1 MDKTEV
7 VSFIVKAAQN
17 PSAGNLNNLYN
28 AVNQYQGDIKDFSEK
43 LNELFE
49 LINSENM
56 DAPTANF
63 VIAIG
68 AFNIENSPLTKS
80 LVANAIKTLLPPFL
94 NHNPIIRALGVRD
107 DNVPPSN
114 IVGRF
119 RKLTALKNGQI
130 LFLNN
135 SGRWGTVSGL
145 DSMTGTVAINQ
156 FGVNAATNNGVPL
169 ELVLVSGILFNS
181 GIEII
186 KIADASNRYK
196 LSANEF
202 KTIAKNKSILP
213 LTDAHLEQ
221 LAKFGCAKSMAPE
234 EFEKWWNSTSSS
246 SATAKR
252 RSCDGRTIQEITIL
266 LASEDASQQFSDE
279 EAKAFGTFFTNLKRE
294 VIIRNLKA
302 LAEVIVKISDRA
314 TSEQLEV
321 MLSPLMDKTPFW
333 PADPIRAAHDSL
345 SVWSE
350 LSAKDI
356 AKLADITLK
365 AFHEDYI
372 AGLSN
377 RLPLKALNALTP
389 LASFDEL
396 DALLTEQHSC
406 SNDLTLWIWKN
417 RKKAGKAL
425 IHHVNI
431 YNIIRSLSQDN
442 LPKAWTASRRELHNL
457 LMDNAEFQEY
467 LINDAGAMKLTA
479 ALQGALFLSSGERQS
494 LVVKLARVSKEL
506 QAHLESGA
514 GQKILQAGMSEKEQK
529 AAAAAN
535 NNEPTYTSTMS
546 HRKLMQELDDI
557 IKIHRPENREA
568 LKTARAHGDFR
579 ENSEFDAAKERRN
592 FLTRRQNE
600 LERELMFIQ
609 PINMR
614 DVEVANVAVI
624 GSKVTL
630 ENSDGT
636 QEVHYLLGA
645 WDGDPDKNYLSYKT
659 RLGQAIYNREKGDK
673 IEKPNGSTA
682 VIVKVEVPEEAV
694 LKDMD

>member
-1 MDKTEV
+1 MDKNEV
-7 VSFIVKAAQN
+7 ISLIAKATQM
-17 PSAGNLNNLYN
+17 PSAANLNNLYN
-28 AVNQYQGDIKDFSEK
+28 ALKQNESQIKDFAEELNKLFESLNSEK
-43 LNELFE
+43 
-49 LINSENM
+49 M

-63 VIAIG
+63 IMAVG
-68 AFNIENSPLTKS
+68 AFNIENTPVVRS
-80 LVANAIKTLLPPFL
+80 LVAAAVKTLLPPFL

-107 DNVPPSN
+107 NNVPPSN

-135 SGRWGTVSGL
+135 SGRWGTISGL

-156 FGVNAATNNGVPL
+156 FGVNAASNNGVPL
-169 ELVLVSGILFNS
+169 ELVLISGILFNS

-186 KIADASNRYK
+186 KIADVNNRYK
-196 LSANEF
+196 LSSAEF

-221 LAKFGCAKSMAPE
+221 IAKFGCAKSMTPE
-234 EFEKWWNSTSSS
+234 VFEKWWNCTESST
-246 SATAKR
+246 TAKR

-266 LASEDASQQFSDE
+266 LASEDASVKFTDE
-279 EAKAFGTFFTNLKRE
+279 EAEAFGKFFANLKKE
-294 VIIRNLKA
+294 VIVRNLKA

-314 TSEQLEV
+314 SNEQLEV

-333 PADPIRAAHDSL
+333 PADPIRADHESL

-431 YNIIRSLSQDN
+431 YNIIRALSQDN

-494 LVVKLARVSKEL
+494 LVVKLARSSKEL
-506 QAHLESGA
+506 QTHLESGA
-514 GQKILQAGMSEKEQK
+514 GLKILQAGMSEKEQK

-535 NNEPTYTSTMS
+535 NNEPTYTSSMS

-609 PINMR
+609 PINIR
-614 DVEVANVAVI
+614 DVEVGNVAVI

-630 ENSDGT
+630 ENADGT

-673 IEKPNGSTA
+673 IEKPNGLTA
-682 VIVKVEVPEEAV
+682 VIVKIETPEEEV

>member
-1 MDKTEV
+1 MDKNDV
-7 VSFIVKAAQN
+7 MNLIAKATQTPNA
-17 PSAGNLNNLYN
+17 ANLNNLYN
-28 AVNQYQGDIKDFSEK
+28 ALDKVQNDIKDFAEP
-43 LNELFE
+43 LNGLFE
-49 LINSENM
+49 AINSEKM

-63 VIAIG
+63 VIAVG
-68 AFNIENSPLTKS
+68 TFNIENNSVTKD
-80 LVANAIKTLLPPFL
+80 LVASAIKTLLPPFL
-94 NHNPIIRALGVRD
+94 NHNSIIRALGVRD
-107 DNVPPSN
+107 GNVPPSN

-135 SGRWGTVSGL
+135 SGRWGTISGL

-156 FGVNAATNNGVPL
+156 FGVNAASNNGVPL
-169 ELVLVSGILFNS
+169 ELVLISGILFNS

-186 KIADASNRYK
+186 KIADATNRYK
-196 LSANEF
+196 LSAAEF
-202 KTIAKNKSILP
+202 KTIAKNKSITP

-221 LAKFGCAKSMAPE
+221 IAKFGCAKSMSPE
-234 EFEKWWNSTSSS
+234 EFEKWWNSTAVAAS
-246 SATAKR
+246 TKR

-266 LASEDASQQFSDE
+266 LASEDSTPFGDDE
-279 EAKAFGTFFTNLKRE
+279 AEAFKNFFTNLKKE
-294 VIIRNLKA
+294 VIVRNLKA
-302 LAEVIVKISDRA
+302 LAEVVVKISDRA
-314 TSEQLEV
+314 NAAQLEL

-350 LSAKDI
+350 LAAKDI

-377 RLPLKALNALTP
+377 RLPLKALNSLTP

-425 IHHVNI
+425 LHHVNI

-514 GQKILQAGMSEKEQK
+514 GMKILQAGMSAKEQK

-535 NNEPTYTSTMS
+535 NNEPTYTSNMS

-592 FLTRRQNE
+592 FLARRQNE
-600 LERELMFIQ
+600 L
-609 PINMR
+609 
-614 DVEVANVAVI
+614 
-624 GSKVTL
+624 
-630 ENSDGT
+630 
-636 QEVHYLLGA
+636 
-645 WDGDPDKNYLSYKT
+645 
-659 RLGQAIYNREKGDK
+659 
-673 IEKPNGSTA
+673 
-682 VIVKVEVPEEAV
+682 
-694 LKDMD
+694 